1 MPPLLAI
8 AQQLKWG
15 FVGLVISVLTMGWI
29 LSRFIRKT
37 SVVGVWSQPEKK

>member
-1 MPPLLAI
+1 
-8 AQQLKWG
+8 
-15 FVGLVISVLTMGWI
+15 MGWI